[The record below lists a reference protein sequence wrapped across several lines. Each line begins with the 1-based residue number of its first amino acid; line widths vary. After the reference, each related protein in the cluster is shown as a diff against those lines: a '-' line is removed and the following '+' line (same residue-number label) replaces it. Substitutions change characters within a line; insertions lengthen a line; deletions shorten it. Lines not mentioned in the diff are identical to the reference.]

1 MFEVEGR
8 GSPVTIL
15 RGEAGEKE
23 IRLAAAI
30 TARYSDA
37 RAESQ
42 VSVHWGSNHKV
53 LDKVMSVRPLE
64 EGELAE
70 LRL

>member
-42 VSVHWGSNHKV
+42 VSVHWGSNHKA